1 MDEEGRLGVAADAL
15 WQKGR
20 VFLSLCMTE
29 EEDVYLC
36 LGSRFT
42 FAGLFLLGL
51 VARHPFSEEV
61 RIEVAR
67 MNDRARHWERYEMGQ
82 ETYEGATR

>member
-1 MDEEGRLGVAADAL
+1 MIPVGGHRPRRGACVDEEGRLGVAADAL
-15 WQKGR
+15 WKKGR
-20 VFLSLCMTE
+20 VFLSLCMTD
-29 EEDVYLC
+29 EDDIHVYLC

-67 MNDRARHWERYEMGQ
+67 RSDRARH
-82 ETYEGATR
+82 